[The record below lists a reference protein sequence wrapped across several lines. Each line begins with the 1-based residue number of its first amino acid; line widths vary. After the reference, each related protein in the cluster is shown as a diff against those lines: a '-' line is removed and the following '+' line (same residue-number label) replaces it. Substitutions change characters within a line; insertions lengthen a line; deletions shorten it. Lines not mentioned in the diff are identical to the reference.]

1 MNVVAVLDNLT
12 EKTSKY
18 DFTDKETFEFEFD
31 PLLFVVGAQSD
42 GIDNVSIYNFLS
54 DISQP
59 KPEFVEGVLQK
70 GRRDQSKVD
79 AIGRYFKNKIL
90 MRRLKGLYVS
100 PYMKKFEEYLE
111 NPQKISASQLKI
123 VIKLP
128 DFYREG
134 VETEAILSQHVSLP
148 RQPTKTER
156 HQVKWAFRLAGSVE
170 RNAKNQKTVRYY
182 FVDEKNH
189 LLEIEVIRGAKEHKF
204 LKYLVDKKEA
214 IGIEGYFHVSHPKG
228 YEDFILY
235 KDGDLEKFYDP
246 NS

>member
-18 DFTDKETFEFEFD
+18 DFTDKETFEFKFD

-42 GIDNVSIYNFLS
+42 GFNNVSIYDLLS
-54 DISQP
+54 NISQYR
-59 KPEFVEGVLQK
+59 PEFFEGVLQK
-70 GRRDQSKVD
+70 SRRDQSKVD

-100 PYMKKFEEYLE
+100 PYMVKLEEYLE

-134 VETEAILSQHVSLP
+134 VETEDILSQHVSLP
-148 RQPTKTER
+148 KQPAKTE
-156 HQVKWAFRLAGSVE
+156 HQQIKRPFRLTGAVE
-170 RNAKNQKTVRYY
+170 RNAKNQRTVRYY
-182 FVDEKNH
+182 FADEHNH
-189 LLEIEVIRGAKEHKF
+189 LLEIEVLRGSKEHKF
-204 LKYLVDKKEA
+204 LKYLVGKKEA
-214 IGIEGYFHVSHPKG
+214 IGIDGYFHISHLKG
-228 YEDFILY
+228 YEDFFLY
-235 KDGDLEKFYDP
+235 KDGEFDFYDP